1 MNYRL
6 IPYLQNISDNIWN
19 VINGD
24 GVDIVN
30 IIGESGSGKSFLL
43 NNIFGKTHENK
54 EEVIILKGDS
64 SKREVDFY
72 PLDDYLSRALKIQR
86 LGKKVIDQL
95 FEEIPIVGKSLKIVF
110 ENNVPVSLTH
120 QKEIL
125 DISELNIHS
134 EFTLYLLSVINKSR
148 RVLVLCDDIQYFDK
162 KTIAF
167 LNDLIIKLRNA
178 NLPSI
183 KFISTFNTSFRL
195 YENSPIEGTV
205 INFNLSLPQKEDI
218 CKLMQFWGLD
228 RELSPKDIDMIFACT
243 GGHLYLLYSIME
255 YLRSFDLQDADIA
268 NSNSLMNKII
278 TTRLC
283 SFGNKYD
290 EAQQVLCCLSYIGDQ
305 VSKSELLCVLE
316 KPNKLHDI
324 LNISANQNLLVIKD
338 DYIFFCHEIIRKA
351 FYGLEKRDLEP
362 FYSKFSSCIKNIS
375 PSHYAK
381 RAIIETKAANFEQA
395 DILFALYAC
404 QKMRNGL
411 FSEIPDINDRFSSK
425 LKILCIEF
433 TTELENA
440 YRLTFEGKNQEALSL
455 LYSTSSVYPYPL
467 WVEKQYLICT
477 LQFKNNIQTE
487 RINALQVIKELVLE
501 VKNDELELWSRCAIL
516 ELVLERELLMFED
529 ARITRNALQSVLSRR
544 LYFDKDALRLLNN
557 IDLYSDTIDTPPVAH
572 AKLRRLVDRLES
584 YIENGSYDQVLDLYI
599 AESNLSGNSLI
610 VGEYKV
616 AYIAAEKALRLM
628 SKFNLIQFS
637 HPEVCLNNRC
647 LALYY
652 MGHKD
657 ELGILNEYKKILSV
671 QSDEDKILLIT
682 NYAGLLIFQG
692 KYHEAFS
699 VIETINE
706 EEVSFNIDRY
716 YAYYY
721 GFNRALILYFN
732 HQIDDSL
739 HLLGELKEFVSQISK
754 NMEKYYEKHYTLTIS
769 LLQEKHYTSILDL
782 QADFCHRIPE
792 YISAIWNKF
801 KPVYLFSDLQI
812 WTQF

>member
-1 MNYRL
+1 MNCKL

-19 VINGD
+19 VIND
-24 GVDIVN
+24 NDIIN

-43 NNIFGKTHENK
+43 NNIFEKSHENRD
-54 EEVIILKGDS
+54 EVIILKGDS

-72 PLDDYLSRALKIQR
+72 PLDDHLNRTLKIQK

-95 FEEIPIVGKSLKIVF
+95 FEEIPIVGKSLKIIS
-110 ENNVPVSLTH
+110 ENNDPVSLIH
-120 QKEIL
+120 QNEIL

-134 EFTLYLLSVINKSR
+134 EFTIYLLSIINKSR
-148 RVLVLCDDIQYFDK
+148 RLLVLCDDIQYFDK
-162 KTIAF
+162 KTIVF

-178 NLPSI
+178 SLPSI
-183 KFISTFNTSFRL
+183 KFISTFNTSYRL
-195 YENSPIEGTV
+195 YETSPIEGNV

-228 RELSPKDIDMIFACT
+228 RELPPKDIDMIFTCT
-243 GGHLYLLYSIME
+243 GGHLYLLYSIVE
-255 YLRSFDLQDADIA
+255 YLRSFTLQDADIT

-283 SFGNKYD
+283 SFGDRYN
-290 EAQQVLCCLSYIGDQ
+290 EAQQVLCCLSYIGDI

-316 KPNKLHDI
+316 KTNKLNDI
-324 LNISANQNLLVIKD
+324 LNISATQNLLVIKD

-351 FYGLEKRDLEP
+351 FYSFKNKDLEP
-362 FYSKFSSCIKNIS
+362 FYSKYSSCIKNIS

-381 RAIIETKAANFEQA
+381 RAITETKAANFEQA
-395 DILFALYAC
+395 DILFTLYAC

-411 FSEIPDINDRFSSK
+411 FSEIPDINNRFSSK
-425 LKILCIEF
+425 LKILCTEF
-433 TTELENA
+433 ITELENA
-440 YRLTFEGKNQEALSL
+440 YRLTFKGENQKALSL
-455 LYSTSSVYPYPL
+455 LYSVSSVYPYPL

-477 LQFKNNIQTE
+477 LQFKNNILAE
-487 RINALQVIKELVLE
+487 RINALQTIRELVLE
-501 VKNDELELWSRCAIL
+501 VKDDELELWARCAIL
-516 ELVLERELLMFED
+516 ELVLERELFMFED
-529 ARITRNALQSVLSRR
+529 ARATRNTLQSVLSRR
-544 LYFDKDALRLLNN
+544 LYFDKDALKILNN

-572 AKLRRLVDRLES
+572 AKLRRLVSRLES
-584 YIENGSYDQVLDLYI
+584 YIENGNYDQVLDLYI

-610 VGEYKV
+610 VGEYEI
-616 AYIAAEKALRLM
+616 AYTAAEKALKLM

-652 MGHKD
+652 MGHEDKM
-657 ELGILNEYKKILSV
+657 GILSEYKKILSIR
-671 QSDEDKILLIT
+671 SDEDKILLIT
-682 NYAGLLIFQG
+682 NYAGLLIFQE
-692 KYHEAFS
+692 KYLEAFNI
-699 VIETINE
+699 IETINK
-706 EEVSFNIDRY
+706 EEVGFNIDIY

-732 HQIDDSL
+732 RKIDDSL
-739 HLLGELKEFVSQISK
+739 HLFYELKEFVPQISK
-754 NMEKYYEKHYTLTIS
+754 NIDKYYEKHYSLTIS
-769 LLQEKHYTSILDL
+769 LLQNKHYTSILDL

-792 YISAIWNKF
+792 YISTIWNKF